1 MVKKLRIREAFDSSV
16 PSWLRP
22 TLSTVAKIK
31 PRYGTMSK
39 INTTID
45 LNTAKFVPSSVP
57 VNARDPK
64 WSDEIIIPVFHG
76 NDVLGNE
83 FTWILGYNDPEIC
96 IDPKELWKT
105 KPISRVAKSKVIDM
119 SVDFGY
125 FIKGDG
131 IENAVAKRKS
141 RTDSRFG
148 SLDRDLSKA
157 QTKSKYS
164 GNWHTAQGYDKS
176 GYKLNKDKYKDM
188 LAQLDLERY
197 ETILDDAV
205 DAMSALGGMYRQ
217 VRNTY
222 TDPDD
227 KRWIYDTL
235 DSIIR
240 ELNRGFADVDRSY
253 LEWQDLISNGYEPS
267 YTERQILNCIKNLR
281 TANKKAQSFISGVNN
296 GMKAQDLYRKY
307 YF

>member
-22 TLSTVAKIK
+22 ALSTVAKIK
-31 PRYGTMSK
+31 PRYDTMSK

-83 FTWILGYNDPEIC
+83 FTWIMGYNDPEIC

-157 QTKSKYS
+157 QTKGHF
-164 GNWHTAQGYDKS
+164 GNWYTAQGYDKS

-222 TDPDD
+222 TDSED
-227 KRWIYDTL
+227 KRLVYDIL
-235 DSIIR
+235 DSISSK
-240 ELNRGFADVDRSY
+240 LNRGFADVDRAY
-253 LEWQDLISNGYEPS
+253 LEWQNSISAGQESRFTKMN
-267 YTERQILNCIKNLR
+267 ILDCIKKLR
-281 TANKKAQSFISGVNN
+281 ASNKKAQSFISGVNN
-296 GMKAQDLYRKY
+296 GMEARDLYDKY
-307 YF
+307 RF